1 MVEGVVS
8 VESLCEEAQT
18 LNFVDLFCD
27 RLQTYPVTGFGFHEG
42 TNDYKIVR
50 IFYRVQDC
58 IELFGKLAPKVE
70 VYSMRTDSWRSVGV
84 NVPRLL
90 SQTAMLRLP
99 PNYRLGVGE
108 RPSVVI
114 MEFKGLVSVCVYEL
128 SLRGGDRCS
137 VWVMKDNGDSVSWT
151 KQFKVVFKESGLAV
165 EVHEEWKAYNGRIG
179 QPELS

>member
-1 MVEGVVS
+1 MSLTLRVVTAVCMLMGLYIYWLEWRREGCFEWIMS
-8 VESLCEEAQT
+8 
-18 LNFVDLFCD
+18 FDLKNE
-27 RLQTYPVTGFGFHEG
+27 VFG
-42 TNDYKIVR
+42 
-50 IFYRVQDC
+50 
-58 IELFGKLAPKVE
+58 E
-70 VYSMRTDSWRSVGV
+70 V
-84 NVPRLL
+84 
-90 SQTAMLRLP
+90 RLP